1 MLIVIITYRRDYS
14 VRQAGTNQ
22 IDPRT
27 IAIRDVN
34 IPVYKNE
41 VTEQIREEQ
50 KKNCQIIYVLGVEG
64 ATHHGFAPILEY
76 LAKSQIDSAGI
87 PYDVVMSSPPLKFG
101 LFGWFKSHGNRL
113 GFSETPPID
122 DPDLVRKVVADIC
135 PLDGRKH
142 IIVEDNS
149 FPCGQEDD
157 IRSYRVHRD
166 HNWLS
171 MTPEE
176 IANSETGKNQPTNLY
191 AFYKA
196 YSSYAD
202 IKFLVLHRPYL
213 ETIAS
218 HASWDNGPIIH
229 SNIIRGFMIVLRRFL
244 DSHIIDPTTGKQLWL
259 LICVEKHFAKFY
271 NFDESAVLEG
281 RRKMLYDVAQFLDWP
296 IKECTHCFDSWH
308 ESTKDYAVTLGRKN
322 LQILS
327 EHMKS
332 LNGIWP
338 PTGKQ
343 CRL

>member
-1 MLIVIITYRRDYS
+1 MLLVIIIYRRDYS
-14 VRQAGTNQ
+14 VRHAGMNH

-27 IAIRDVN
+27 IDIREVN
-34 IPVYKNE
+34 IPVYESEK
-41 VTEQIREEQ
+41 TAQISEER

-87 PYDVVMSSPPLKFG
+87 PYDVVMSSPALKFG
-101 LFGWFKSHGNRL
+101 LFGWYKSHGNRL

-122 DPDLVRKVVADIC
+122 DPELVRKVIADIC

-157 IRSYRVHRD
+157 LRSYRVHRD

-171 MTPEE
+171 MSPEE

-191 AFYKA
+191 DFYKA
-196 YSSYAD
+196 YNTYAD
-202 IKFLVLHRPYL
+202 VKFLVLHRPYL

-218 HASWDNGPIIH
+218 HASWDEGPIIH
-229 SNIIRGFMIVLRRFL
+229 SNIIRGFMIMLRRFL
-244 DSHIIDPTTGKQLWL
+244 DSHVIDPKTGNQLWL

-271 NFDESAVLEG
+271 NYDDSAVLEG
-281 RRKMLYDVAQFLDWP
+281 RRKMISDVAQFLSWP
-296 IKECTHCFDSWH
+296 ITECNHCFDSWH
-308 ESTKDYAVTLGRKN
+308 ESTKDYAVTLGQKN

-332 LNGIWP
+332 LDGIWP
-338 PTGKQ
+338 PNGKQ